1 MAVTFNGLSVIAA
14 IIEILGERAMP
25 VAYLILAAAGLT
37 TVGMTLALYRRGR

>member
-1 MAVTFNGLSVIAA
+1 MAVTFNGLGVIAA
-14 IIEILGERAMP
+14 IIEILGDGAP